1 MSPVNV
7 IGMLK
12 EDHREVITMFG
23 QYDEAEGEQRERIV
37 HELIESL
44 TKHTRIEEQV
54 LYPFIRAEVPDGDQ
68 LMDEAEQE
76 HQEVKD
82 AMSRL
87 AGLSAGD
94 PDFED
99 AFRTLREGLQHHVQ
113 EEEDEVFP
121 KLTEVADEATLVEL
135 GRSLAQA
142 KSLSTRQP
150 RPPG

>member
-12 EDHREVITMFG
+12 EEHKEVLTMFG
-23 QYDEAEGEQRERIV
+23 QYDGADGEQRDRIV
-37 HELIESL
+37 HEIIESL

-68 LMDEAEQE
+68 LMDEAERE
-76 HQEVKD
+76 HQEAKD

-87 AGLSAGD
+87 AALSPGD
-94 PDFED
+94 SDFED
-99 AFRTLREGLQHHVQ
+99 AFDTLREGLQHHVQ
-113 EEEDEVFP
+113 EEEEEVFP
-121 KLTEVADEATLVEL
+121 KLAEAADEARLVEL

-142 KSLSTRQP
+142 KTLSTRES